1 PEARKKVM
9 EALPGS
15 EYEALQNDLDRV
27 FAKLNEQAGNP
38 AMGRRLRKLDV
49 SDKVALAY
57 SGQSKSGE
65 VTLGPQKNNEF
76 SSPISDLKESVSFV
90 VRAEDF
96 RTPSKT
102 ITLVP
107 PPLFTSLT
115 RTEYQPAYL
124 HHTPPD
130 FNYS

>member
-1 PEARKKVM
+1 VQSIGLDDPDARKKVM
-9 EALPGS
+9 DALQGP

-27 FAKLNEQAGNP
+27 FARLDEQAANP

-49 SDKVALAY
+49 PDAVKLVY
-57 SGQSKSGE
+57 SGQTKSGE

-76 SSPISDLKESVSFV
+76 SSPITDLKESVHFV

-96 RTPSKT
+96 RTPSKS

-107 PPLFTSLT
+107 PPMFTSLM
-115 RTEYQPAYL
+115 RTE
-124 HHTPPD
+124 
-130 FNYS
+130 